1 MCGLAGFVEFDR
13 DPEAR
18 PDRLEMLSAMGRQLA
33 RRGPDDERRYDDKHL
48 SLVFRRLSIVDVA
61 GGRQPIWNEDE
72 SLLIAV
78 NGEIYNHEE
87 LRQGLEGRHRF
98 RSRSDSEA
106 VLHLYEDHGLDAF
119 ARLNGIF
126 ALALWDLRR
135 ERLVLAR
142 DRMGV
147 KPLFYAQTPT
157 GLLFGSEQ
165 KALLVHPQCP
175 RHFRWNSLWD
185 TYRAAEFARS
195 GTETNVHGIESLPGG
210 TLMVLD
216 RGAEPSVKTYWS
228 LADHF
233 APEGAEALP
242 RASYVDRYATLIE
255 DSVRG
260 QLMSDVPV
268 GIFLS
273 GGLDSSLVAAL
284 AARAGARLHCF
295 TVIEPSVEE
304 SGDAA
309 AARKLAHGLG
319 HPLHQVVFDPSAEAQ
334 KFSLEALEYYVW
346 MADSPVFDM
355 EFILKHDLH
364 RFVKTVRPDL
374 KVILLGQ
381 GADEFAG
388 GYSNAYDDPRPNFA
402 AYEMA
407 LRADNAEQLVGKRF
421 AGLLSDTFPR
431 DDHPRAARTPF
442 QETMWR
448 ATFSLQRYNLWHE
461 DRTSSGQSIEA
472 RVPFLDHRLV
482 EHQAAIPTQLHSDLF
497 WDKRIAREA
506 AARFLGDELAFR
518 HKVGFYMNPQ
528 MGPHW
533 EQLGAMIDATLPEF
547 CARYARGEDAIF
559 SPSALR
565 ACYAKARATPE
576 LRGAAYPTIL
586 TCMTVAIF
594 HRMCRLLPGGYL
606 PAMLDPPS
614 PLQSR
619 SHDMEPSR
627 RTRDE

>member
-1 MCGLAGFVEFDR
+1 MCGFAGFVEFDR
-13 DPEAR
+13 DPAER
-18 PDRLEMLSAMGRQLA
+18 PSRLELLSAMGRQLA
-33 RRGPDDERRYDDKHL
+33 RRGPDDEQRYDDKQL
-48 SLVFRRLSIVDVA
+48 SVVFRRLSIVDVD

-72 SLLIAV
+72 SVLIVV

-87 LRQGLEGRHRF
+87 LRRSLEGRHTF
-98 RSRSDSEA
+98 RCRSDSEV
-106 VLHLYEDHGLDAF
+106 VLHLYEEYGLDAF
-119 ARLNGIF
+119 TRLNGIF

-147 KPLFYAQTPT
+147 KPLFYGQTRT

-175 RHFRWNSLWD
+175 RRFRWDSLWD
-185 TYRAAEFARS
+185 TYRAAEFAKA
-195 GTETNVHGIESLPGG
+195 GTETNVHGLESLPGG

-216 RGAEPSVKTYWS
+216 RGAAPRVKAYWS

-233 APEGAEALP
+233 APDGAEALP
-242 RASYVDRYATLIE
+242 RASYVETFASLIE

-273 GGLDSSLVAAL
+273 GGLDSSVVAAL

-309 AARKLAHGLG
+309 AARKLAHELG
-319 HPLHQVVFDPSAEAQ
+319 HPLHQVVFDPKAEAQ
-334 KFSLEALEYYVW
+334 KFTLDALEYYVW

-388 GYSNAYDDPRPNFA
+388 GYSNAYDDPRPDFA
-402 AYEMA
+402 AYERA
-407 LRADNAEQLVGKRF
+407 LCADNAEALVGKRF
-421 AGLLSDTFPR
+421 SALLSDRFQR
-431 DDHPRAARTPF
+431 DDHPPGARTQV
-442 QETMWR
+442 QEMMWR
-448 ATFSLQRYNLWHE
+448 STFALQRYNLWHE
-461 DRTSSGQSIEA
+461 DRTSSSQSIEA
-472 RVPFLDHRLV
+472 RVPFLDHRVV
-482 EHQAAIPTQLHSDLF
+482 EHQAAIPTQLHADLF
-497 WDKRIAREA
+497 WDKRIVREA
-506 AARFLGDELAFR
+506 AVRFLGADLAYR

-528 MGPHW
+528 MAPHW

-547 CARYARGEDAIF
+547 CARYSSGHEAIF
-559 SPSALR
+559 SPNALR
-565 ACYAKARATPE
+565 EFYEKARVNPE
-576 LRGAAYPTIL
+576 LRATAYPTIL

-606 PAMLDPPS
+606 PTMLEPPS
-614 PLQSR
+614 PLHAR
-619 SHDMEPSR
+619 SHGLD
-627 RTRDE
+627 